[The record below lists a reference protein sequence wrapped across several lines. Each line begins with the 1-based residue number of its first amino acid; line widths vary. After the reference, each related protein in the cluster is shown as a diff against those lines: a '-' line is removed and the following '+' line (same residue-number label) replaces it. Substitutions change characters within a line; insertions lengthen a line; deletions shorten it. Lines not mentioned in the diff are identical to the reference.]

1 MDFWNSLK
9 NEDNKVF
16 TENGR
21 EAYKSSSDELVDF
34 VATIGTYDT
43 RSERDIKKW
52 VDTLYSVDEL
62 FAS

>member
-1 MDFWNSLK
+1 MDFWNSMK

-21 EAYKSSSDELVDF
+21 EAYKSSGDVLVDF

-43 RSERDIKKW
+43 RI
-52 VDTLYSVDEL
+52 
-62 FAS
+62 